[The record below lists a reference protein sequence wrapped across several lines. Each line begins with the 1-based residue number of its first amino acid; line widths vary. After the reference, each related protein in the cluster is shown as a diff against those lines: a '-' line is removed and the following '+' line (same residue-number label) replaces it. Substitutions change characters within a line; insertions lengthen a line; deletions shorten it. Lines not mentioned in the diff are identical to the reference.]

1 MILQIDLLYDN
12 SSYQNIDIKNIEP
25 IYWTLSSQIPIYTTY
40 LYGLFVH
47 SQVFSCMCYLYLEKE
62 KATKT
67 FKIFSTSIAIASL
80 KMELKDVI
88 NTGTILLLLVK
99 IDLNNDSA
107 NYLDMIYI
115 ECDSCDPSE
124 RNNTTLYLVP
134 WW

>member
-1 MILQIDLLYDN
+1 M
-12 SSYQNIDIKNIEP
+12 SYLN
-25 IYWTLSSQIPIYTTY
+25 
-40 LYGLFVH
+40 
-47 SQVFSCMCYLYLEKE
+47 LEKE
-62 KATKT
+62 KAIKT
-67 FKIFSTSIAIASL
+67 FKIFLTSTAIASL
-80 KMELKDVI
+80 KMEFKDVI

>member
-1 MILQIDLLYDN
+1 MT
-12 SSYQNIDIKNIEP
+12 P
-25 IYWTLSSQIPIYTTY
+25 IHTTY

-47 SQVFSCMCYLYLEKE
+47 SQVFSCMCYLHLEKE
-62 KATKT
+62 KAIKT
-67 FKIFSTSIAIASL
+67 FKIFLTSIAIASL
-80 KMELKDVI
+80 KMEFKDVI

-134 WW
+134 W